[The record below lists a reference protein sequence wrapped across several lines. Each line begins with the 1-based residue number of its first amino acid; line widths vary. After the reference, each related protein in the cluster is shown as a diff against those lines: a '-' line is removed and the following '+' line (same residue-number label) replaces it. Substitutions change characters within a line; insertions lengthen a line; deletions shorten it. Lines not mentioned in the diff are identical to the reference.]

1 MWEHL
6 VTVIKNQAE
15 KEGKREVLD
24 DRSFQIVDITFV
36 KKNTGDAQIIHNYSD
51 LKQKLLVE
59 FHRKVKLTEEIKEIE
74 ESTTLTDAQ

>member
-24 DRSFQIVDITFV
+24 DRSF
-36 KKNTGDAQIIHNYSD
+36 
-51 LKQKLLVE
+51 
-59 FHRKVKLTEEIKEIE
+59 
-74 ESTTLTDAQ
+74 